1 MLADMDTTSSR
12 SRQWR
17 GSAAL
22 PAIKAGGAGVLVA
35 LGLLLAD
42 GDPVR
47 LVLAVVVAAALLV
60 WAARDVLAPVRLAA
74 DPEGL
79 TVVSGFAGR
88 RRLPW
93 SQVADIRVDRRARLG
108 LSSAALEV
116 DTGESLHLFGRFDL
130 NADPVDVAE
139 DLRAARPGR

>member
-1 MLADMDTTSSR
+1 MDATPGT
-12 SRQWR
+12 RQWR
-17 GSAAL
+17 VPARL
-22 PAIKAGGAGVLVA
+22 PAVKAAGGVALVA

-42 GDPVR
+42 GDAVR
-47 LVLAVVVAAALLV
+47 LVLAVLAAAVLLG

-93 SQVADIRVDRRARLG
+93 AQVEAIGVDRRTRLG
-108 LSSAALEV
+108 LSSAVLEI
-116 DTGESLHLFGRFDL
+116 DAGETLHLFGRYDL
-130 NADPVDVAE
+130 DADPVEVAE
-139 DLRAARPGR
+139 ELEAVRPAR